1 MPNYKISFVGSKAE
15 LLWLL
20 DLIDND
26 VVAVGYSNKYADV
39 KLVDGSVVQWYYY
52 N

>member
-1 MPNYKISFVGSKAE
+1 MSYNKISFVGGQAE

-26 VVAVGYSNKYADV
+26 VVAVAYSYGYADV
-39 KLVDGSVVQWYYY
+39 KYLDGSTGIWYYY